1 MPTAERVRRRSE
13 PVPWLVRPPVR
24 ASCSLG
30 CARDA
35 SLPDAYLSFA
45 KTPSGGQ
52 EVDLSA
58 LIRRQSRVMRAAS
71 NGPFQRPLQPHR
83 RKPRGRLSVCHSWGI
98 GAPGGT
104 RTPDPR
110 LRSPSGLSVFS
121 ASCGTEGTL
130 EGTNRLEGSAP
141 PTTPLSSASGAR
153 TGKPARLDYR
163 PRSSASEGS
172 SSTYCRRHAR
182 GELPSRIPAPAPCGL
197 RDAPCAASSPLFLIS
212 ASPRNAR
219 AKPRAWRLPG
229 PFPTPRTLASGAH
242 GPADTTRG
250 GLKHDLRRAPVRVRS
265 LHAEVSRLREQ
276 LLRQGAPKRR
286 ARVERAAGPAPQFL
300 LIGVSR
306 GPPEQGRL

>member
-1 MPTAERVRRRSE
+1 MSCPS
-13 PVPWLVRPPVR
+13 PKPRPATR
-24 ASCSLG
+24 ASSSARRPGSTGKEDSARPESVAPCQLRSLRETLTRRG
-30 CARDA
+30 GRRAT
-35 SLPDAYLSFA
+35 AY
-45 KTPSGGQ
+45 P
-52 EVDLSA
+52 
-58 LIRRQSRVMRAAS
+58 
-71 NGPFQRPLQPHR
+71 
-83 RKPRGRLSVCHSWGI
+83 PRGGLATGCRLSDCKHWGV

-104 RTPDPR
+104 RTPGIR
-110 LRSPSGLSVFS
+110 LRSPSAFTVFS
-121 ASCGTEGTL
+121 ASCRTRSTL